1 MGLQVF
7 NARIWVWDNFF
18 QQGHARHVAF
28 WIAALGIPRLFIGR
42 SKSNKG
48 RKPLSADLM
57 AVLKLE
63 GQFWHFVSFQ
73 HFCGC
78 VKTGTVGWM
87 MATSEELSVV
97 GPFFSF
103 VWHEIGGI
111 LVFETMDMPDIVT
124 CWWIVIWFHLQTLI
138 VFILLLTVR
147 ESTVA
152 PCVAR
157 LLNDVLSGFSA
168 ALVIGYLNLIETP
181 FHALPR
187 VHFRCSKSV
196 SPKSAVWFL
205 ISPDIS

>member
-7 NARIWVWDNFF
+7 NARISVWHNFF

-42 SKSNKG
+42 SKSNNG

-63 GQFWHFVSFQ
+63 GQFLAFCQFSA
-73 HFCGC
+73 FCGC
-78 VKTGTVGWM
+78 VKTGTLGWM
-87 MATSEELSVV
+87 MATSEELFCS
-97 GPFFSF
+97 GSFFSF

-124 CWWIVIWFHLQTLI
+124 CWWIIIWFHLQTVI
-138 VFILLLTVR
+138 AFILSLTVR
-147 ESTVA
+147 ESTLA

-157 LLNDVLSGFSA
+157 LVNDVLSGFSA